1 MARQTTQLNATQV
14 SQAKPKDKEYN
25 LADGQGLMLRIKPTG
40 TKLWL
45 FNYYHPH
52 TKKRQNISLGSFP
65 TISLAEAR
73 KRRQENQGI
82 LANNI
87 DPKSH
92 RDEAIQIQQEAAN
105 HTFEMVAL
113 KWLSVHKTNI
123 AEGTARNIQKSLE
136 KDVFPHIGKI
146 PLDQLTAPKALQVIK
161 LITER
166 NSLEIARKVARRLNN
181 VMTYAVNAGIVHHNP
196 LSGIKQLIPSS
207 KVVNRPTLPPDEL
220 PDLMKALNFAS
231 IKLVTRC
238 LIEWQL
244 HCMVRPGE
252 AAEAEWSEIDFERKL
267 WVIPANRM
275 KMDREHHVPLT
286 EQAISILE
294 LVRPISGHRRY
305 VFPSHN
311 DPKLP
316 ANRQSAN
323 MAIKRMGFKGRLV
336 AHGLRSLASTTL
348 NEQGFDADVIEVALA
363 HGDKDQIRA
372 AYNRATYLEKRRIM
386 MQWWSNHIEQAAT
399 GNMSLANAKQ
409 TLRIVNS

>member
-92 RDEAIQIQQEAAN
+92 RDEALQIQQEAAN
-105 HTFEMVAL
+105 QTFEMVAL

-348 NEQGFDADVIEVALA
+348 NEQGFDSDVIEVALA

>member
-73 KRRQENQGI
+73 KRRQENQGL

-92 RDEAIQIQQEAAN
+92 RDEAFQIQQEAAN

-146 PLDQLTAPKALQVIK
+146 PLDQITAPKALQVIK

-196 LSGIKQLIPSS
+196 LSGIKQLIPST

-252 AAEAEWSEIDFERKL
+252 AAEAEWVEMDFERKL

-275 KMDREHHVPLT
+275 KMGREHHIPLT

-294 LVRPISGHRRY
+294 LVRPISGHRQY

-348 NEQGFDADVIEVALA
+348 NEQGFDSDVIEVALA

-372 AYNRATYLEKRRIM
+372 AYNRSTYLEKRRIM
-386 MQWWSNHIEQAAT
+386 MQWWSNHIEQAAS
-399 GNMSLANAKQ
+399 GNMSLADAKQ
-409 TLRIVNS
+409 ALRIVNS

>member
-40 TKLWL
+40 SKLWL
-45 FNYYHPH
+45 FNYTHPH

-65 TISLAEAR
+65 TISLADAR
-73 KRRQENQGI
+73 KRRQDNQAL
-82 LANNI
+82 LANNL

-92 RDEAIQIQQEAAN
+92 RDETLKMQREAAN
-105 HTFEMVAL
+105 NTFEVVAL
-113 KWLSVHKTNI
+113 KWLAVHKTTI
-123 AEGTARNIQKSLE
+123 AEGTAHNILKSLE

-146 PLDQLTAPKALQVIK
+146 PLDQITAPKAIQAIK
-161 LITER
+161 KITER
-166 NSLEIARKVARRLNN
+166 NSLEIARKVASRLNN

-207 KVVNRPTLPPDEL
+207 KVENRPTLLPSEL

-231 IKLVTRC
+231 IKMVTRC

-244 HCMVRPGE
+244 HTMVRPGE
-252 AAEAEWSEIDFERKL
+252 AAEAEWSEIDLERKL
-267 WVIPANRM
+267 WVIPASRM
-275 KMDREHHVPLT
+275 KMDREHHVPLS
-286 EQAISILE
+286 EQALAILE
-294 LVRPISGHRRY
+294 LVRPISGHRKF
-305 VFPSHN
+305 VFPAHN

-316 ANRQSAN
+316 ANRQTAN

-336 AHGLRSLASTTL
+336 AHGLRALASTSL
-348 NEQGFDADVIEVALA
+348 NEQGFDRDVIEAALA
-363 HGDKDQIRA
+363 HGDKDNVRA
-372 AYNRATYLEKRRIM
+372 AYNRATYLEQRRVM
-386 MQWWSNHIEQAAT
+386 MQWWSTHIEQAAM

-409 TLRIVNS
+409 TLRLVNQ